1 MGRFQP
7 SLLQIEIV
15 KDRFASDDQPDVDKI
30 QHGDHRP
37 SELRGMG
44 IPSAVTC
51 LQRFAACRAIRS
63 LMKAENVASSGK
75 RMAPSGH
82 SFPQVLHS
90 TTQL

>member
-1 MGRFQP
+1 MDLPGEHV
-7 SLLQIEIV
+7 QIETL
-15 KDRFASDDQPDVDKI
+15 KDRLASDDQPDVDKI

-37 SELRGMG
+37 SALWGMEY
-44 IPSAVTC
+44 PSAVTC

-63 LMKAENVASSGK
+63 LMKAEKAASSGK